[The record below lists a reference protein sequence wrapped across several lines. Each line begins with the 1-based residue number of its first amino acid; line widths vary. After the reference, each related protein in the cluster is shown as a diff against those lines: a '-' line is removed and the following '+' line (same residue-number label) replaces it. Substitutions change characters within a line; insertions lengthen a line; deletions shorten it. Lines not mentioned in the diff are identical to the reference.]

1 MATQVIDV
9 VARDKTKGV
18 LSGIQKSLGK
28 IGALAAGAFGVGA
41 LTQYANQIQTITNR
55 LKLVTNGQAEL
66 NKTFVDLTNVANRSR
81 QDLDAVSDLYQ
92 KIALST
98 KDLGLNQSQVAR
110 TTETFSKLLSIAG
123 ANTQSASGAIR
134 QFAQALGSGAF
145 RGDEFNSVVEA
156 APQILDILAKETG
169 KARGEIRALA
179 GDGKLTADVLINAL
193 LKASKDVDEQF
204 AKTGP
209 TIGQSFTVL
218 KNNFLALGTSASPV
232 FNALAEGIL
241 LIANNLEKAA
251 VFGGVFL
258 STLAVGKVVAMTT
271 AVGGLTKGVKA
282 LTAAMA
288 RNPIGLIAVLAA
300 TAAVAM
306 YDLIKPLLEVEATL
320 STKLLYGLEVF
331 ANSFINAF
339 HGLGLVVKEFGKV
352 FADAFTK
359 IFNFEDPR
367 DAFDD
372 FGGRMKGAFQKGF
385 QKNVFKFVS
394 DEERQDLEKQLAEIE
409 AKKNAVADAGTSD
422 IGGITT
428 GTTSAEIEKQA
439 KSILAIEKSLL
450 DEREKILREYTENK
464 KALEEADAKSFEG
477 SELGKKELLERLEK
491 EKTKLLT
498 DLRKKEQDADRL
510 LRETQIQ
517 NALKYVDEVKRL
529 EYEKNESIKEVG
541 LLTEEALKEA
551 GIDRATAIR
560 NIEKQFEAERM
571 AALKKQEETAKALA
585 KAETI
590 EKLKQQG
597 RTKEEAEAY
606 YDFENKSQTEKTTF
620 AIGQAKTLF
629 SSLAQQNKKFA
640 AISKAIA
647 IAEAIRNTYLGATKA
662 LASYPPPFNFL
673 AAAAVVAS
681 GFAQVASIRAQPYQ
695 RGGNPKVGEPALVGE
710 AGPEIFVPRQPGTVI
725 PNEVANAL
733 EGMNGGRNEP
743 VQVNFNI
750 TTTDARGFDSLL
762 VERRSTIVGIINQ
775 AMNSRGKTGVTV

>member
-9 VARDKTKGV
+9 VARDKTKRTLG
-18 LSGIQKSLGK
+18 GIERSLGK
-28 IGALAAGAFGVGA
+28 IGALAAGAFGVSA
-41 LTQYANQIQTITNR
+41 LTQFANSVQTITNR

-98 KDLGLNQSQVAR
+98 KDLGLNQAQVSR

-204 AKTGP
+204 SKTGP
-209 TIGQSFTVL
+209 TIGQSFAVL
-218 KNNFLALGTSASPV
+218 KNNFIALGTSAAPV
-232 FNALAEGIL
+232 FNALSQGIL
-241 LIANNLEKAA
+241 LIANNLETAA
-251 VFGGVFL
+251 IFGGAFIA
-258 STLAVGKVVAMTT
+258 TMAVGKVIAMTR
-271 AVGGLTKGVKA
+271 AVGGLTIGVKA
-282 LTAAMA
+282 LTIAMMKNPLGLLAVGIAAA
-288 RNPIGLIAVLAA
+288 I
-300 TAAVAM
+300 TAS
-306 YDLIKPLLEVEATL
+306 YNLIKPLLEIEASL
-320 STKLLYGLEVF
+320 SSKLIF
-331 ANSFINAF
+331 AIEQAINGFLNFFQGIGRAA
-339 HGLGLVVKEFGKV
+339 KEFGSLLVAAINPFDDIDIEDVYAEFGKRLKKAYQSG
-352 FADAFTK
+352 FD
-359 IFNFEDPR
+359 EDPVKLMS
-367 DAFDD
+367 DD
-372 FGGRMKGAFQKGF
+372 
-385 QKNVFKFVS
+385 
-394 DEERQDLEKQLAEIE
+394 ERANIEKQLEERRKAIE
-409 AKKNAVADAGTSD
+409 EAGSGTDAGGATPISIGTS
-422 IGGITT
+422 
-428 GTTSAEIEKQA
+428 SAEIEKQA
-439 KSILAIEKSLL
+439 KAILSIEKSLL
-450 DEREKILREYTENK
+450 DEREKIIREYNEEK
-464 KALEEADAKSFEG
+464 KALLEADEKAFEN
-477 SELGKKELLERLEK
+477 SEFSKNELLERLEK
-491 EKTKLLT
+491 NKAKLLA
-498 DLRKKEQDADRL
+498 DLKLKEQEADTR
-510 LRETQIQ
+510 LRETQIA

-529 EYEKNESIKEVG
+529 EYEKNEAIKEVG

-560 NIEKQFEAERM
+560 NIEKQFEAERI
-571 AALKKQEETAKALA
+571 AALKQQAETAKALA
-585 KAETI
+585 QTEAI

-597 RTKEEAEAY
+597 RTQQEAEKY
-606 YDFENKSQTEKTTF
+606 YEFENKSQTEKTTF
-620 AIGQAKTLF
+620 AIGQAKSLF

-695 RGGNPKVGEPALVGE
+695 RGGNPKVGEPALIGE
-710 AGPEIFVPRQPGTVI
+710 AGPEIIVPRQPSTVI
-725 PNEVANAL
+725 PNEVAQAIGNM
-733 EGMNGGRNEP
+733 GGGDNGP
-743 VQVNFNI
+743 VNVNFNI
-750 TTTDARGFDSLL
+750 TTTDARGFDQLL